1 MPSTA
6 LMLSKLSNPVKHLS
20 GFSGFFTVP
29 SFGVFKSVVHA
40 FLVGDA
46 KSCLNISRETGTRYS
61 KLMYFFN
68 DCFFNDSALLNQSV
82 GQLNNHTKTRTDGS
96 CYLLMDGTQT
106 IKNGSLFE
114 WSDSIWNGEDEDEI
128 ITSRGYDNLVILEYS
143 PKKDFRKALGMRRF
157 YHNDRLF
164 ETEYYREDFEKKPVT
179 ASHLLKEILP
189 ITKAG
194 NIVVDGEFVNGFL
207 VEQFEKAHLK
217 FTGRFKKS
225 LLVTYTDKS
234 GKLYKKVSL
243 EKLMEKLACEGVGS
257 WEKARYRNQMVDV
270 FTLNLKVESL
280 QNRIIRIVACRNKD
294 GKVAFIGT
302 NDLSKTA
309 KSIVRVYG
317 YRWEIEVFFKD
328 VKQNLGFGNFKLRS
342 VGANTRW
349 QYLCLLS
356 ANILELIKHEDI
368 GTIKGKVG
376 LAPILK
382 CLFKTSRMSLG
393 ILVKVLKD
401 AVNGFRLAF
410 NALNSI
416 FGRDYE
422 QNIRK
427 EVKFF

>member
-68 DCFFNDSALLNQSV
+68 ECFFNDGALLNQSV
-82 GQLNNHTKTRTDGS
+82 GQLNNHTKTRTDNS

-106 IKNGSLFE
+106 VKNGSLFE
-114 WSDSIWNGEDEDEI
+114 WSDSIWNGEDKDEVI
-128 ITSRGYDNLVILEYS
+128 ASRGYDNLVILEYS

-157 YHNDRLF
+157 YHNGKLF
-164 ETEYYREDFEKKPVT
+164 ETEYYGEDFEKKLVT

-189 ITKAG
+189 NTKAG

-207 VEQFEKAHLK
+207 AEQFDKAHLK

-225 LLVTYTDKS
+225 LLVTYTDKN
-234 GKLYKKVSL
+234 GKLYKKISL
-243 EKLMEKLACEGVGS
+243 EKLMEEMIREGDVN
-257 WEKARYRNQMVDV
+257 WEKAKYRNQVIDA
-270 FTLNLKVESL
+270 FTLNLKVDSL
-280 QNRIIRIVACRNKD
+280 QNRTIKIVACRNKD
-294 GKVAFIGT
+294 GKIAFIGT
-302 NDLSKTA
+302 NDLSKNA
-309 KSIVRVYG
+309 KSIVRIYG

-328 VKQNLGFGNFKLRS
+328 VKQNLGFSNFKLRS

-368 GTIKGKVG
+368 GTIKEKAG

-382 CLFKTSRMSLG
+382 CLFKTSKMSLG
-393 ILVKVLKD
+393 ILVKILKD

-410 NALNSI
+410 NALNTI
-416 FGRDYE
+416 FGHEYA

-427 EVKFF
+427 EVRFF